1 MKSTANVS
9 EGQAGAE
16 QLRDRQPQAARRVS
30 ESESMP
36 ASLRLRLWLPGY
48 HTPSLNVTKGGHWKQ
63 YYGLKQEAAKVLLGV
78 LKETPG
84 IPARAL
90 LVVDGIAQGG
100 QGKSR
105 GGNRALLK
113 AFGKVGRDVVTGRR
127 GTKDSTDAAQRVPT
141 TLKYTRVTC
150 QPLDTENLCGSTKA
164 LTDCLVK
171 AFPEWLPDDAPEFVE
186 ILHAQVR
193 CGSKC
198 EQGTWVELSAGGEP
212 EISQRN
218 EGARE

>member
-1 MKSTANVS
+1 
-9 EGQAGAE
+9 
-16 QLRDRQPQAARRVS
+16 
-30 ESESMP
+30 MP
-36 ASLRLRLWLPGY
+36 LLPCFRLRLWLPGY

-105 GGNRALLK
+105 GGNRALVR
-113 AFGKVGRDVVTGRR
+113 AFGGKVEASDRGRVGERERGRAR
-127 GTKDSTDAAQRVPT
+127 TEKTVLR
-141 TLKYTRVTC
+141 YTRVTC

-171 AFPEWLPDDAPEFVE
+171 AFPQWLPDDAPEFVE

-198 EQGTWVELSAGGEP
+198 EQGTWVELSAGTP
-212 EISQRN
+212 EILQRN
-218 EGARE
+218 GEQGND

>member
-1 MKSTANVS
+1 MCLRGRRPRGRGSGRTLNTEHPTLNIES
-9 EGQAGAE
+9 QALDTLKRE
-16 QLRDRQPQAARRVS
+16 QRTLS
-30 ESESMP
+30 
-36 ASLRLRLWLPGY
+36 LRLWLPGY

-84 IPARAL
+84 IPAKAL

-113 AFGKVGRDVVTGRR
+113 AFGVKAESNDRGRVRVGGRGR
-127 GTKDSTDAAQRVPT
+127 AGKTV
-141 TLKYTRVTC
+141 LKYTRVTC

-171 AFPEWLPDDAPEFVE
+171 AFPQWLPDDAPEFVE

-198 EQGTWVELSAGGEP
+198 EQGTWVELEAPDFGKGMKE
-212 EISQRN
+212 QGN
-218 EGARE
+218 D